1 MEKPLGES
9 GLYCEGG
16 TESVHSLPS
25 SSLLYH
31 ANLVLQACLNM
42 NFKLP
47 LCAETCSSSA
57 ALPHEM
63 PRHHVSCS
71 YHPPLDTFG
80 KGFEERIHHLFLHI
94 FRMPLD
100 GGDEV
105 ILHAFSRFDDAVSAS
120 CRDAETVSELLD
132 SFAMARIHVEP
143 ISQDIMQAAF
153 RIDLYIMGR
162 DVSRRILH
170 MLDGSLGI
178 LCLHVLP
185 ELAAQGDIQDLMAAA
200 DAEDRLVRFE
210 AGLDEPDLEN
220 ISLLVGRPDAP
231 ERLFS
236 VETRSGIGPAG

>member
-1 MEKPLGES
+1 
-9 GLYCEGG
+9 
-16 TESVHSLPS
+16 
-25 SSLLYH
+25 
-31 ANLVLQACLNM
+31 
-42 NFKLP
+42 
-47 LCAETCSSSA
+47 
-57 ALPHEM
+57 
-63 PRHHVSCS
+63 
-71 YHPPLDTFG
+71 
-80 KGFEERIHHLFLHI
+80 
-94 FRMPLD
+94 MPLD

-105 ILHAFSRFDDAVSAS
+105 ILHAFGRFDDAISAS

-132 SFAMARIHVEP
+132 GFAMERIHVEP

-162 DVSRRILH
+162 DVSRRFLH
-170 MLDGSLGI
+170 MLYGGLGI
-178 LCLHVLP
+178 LRLHVLP

-236 VETRSGIGPAG
+236 VETGGGIGPAG